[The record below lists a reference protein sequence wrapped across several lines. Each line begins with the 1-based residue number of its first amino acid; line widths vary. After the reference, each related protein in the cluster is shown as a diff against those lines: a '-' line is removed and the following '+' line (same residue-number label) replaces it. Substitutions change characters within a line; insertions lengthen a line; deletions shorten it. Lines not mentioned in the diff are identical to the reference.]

1 MSKAKS
7 LAIGNDTLKRTDRCA
22 MHYQTSPKPKLDWDG
37 GREADEL
44 PLGGFWTVYSL
55 SPLRA
60 RTQEQGRR
68 NTAKRGGRAGLTS
81 STATAAGPQA
91 GRSPGPTFDPF
102 CWEIETGLKVSEKH
116 DLKLFTTPT
125 VSHRK
130 HHQVRPQISSHCRC
144 H

>member
-55 SPLRA
+55 SLPPLPLRSSVPGA
-60 RTQEQGRR
+60 RTRR
-68 NTAKRGGRAGLTS
+68 TTKKGGEGFTS
-81 STATAAGPQA
+81 SNATAAGPQA
-91 GRSPGPTFDPF
+91 RRRGRSPGPTFDPF
-102 CWEIETGLKVSEKH
+102 CSSEMETGLKETENKT
-116 DLKLFTTPT
+116 KLFATQT
-125 VSHRK
+125 VG
-130 HHQVRPQISSHCRC
+130 HCLEKVA
-144 H
+144 

>member
-1 MSKAKS
+1 MIRYKGPTD
-7 LAIGNDTLKRTDRCA
+7 AI
-22 MHYQTSPKPKLDWDG
+22 HYLTSPKPKLDG
-37 GREADEL
+37 ERSGRTAAGRILDCLLTL
-44 PLGGFWTVYSL
+44 PPPSQDPG
-55 SPLRA
+55 A
-60 RTQEQGRR
+60 RTKEHR
-68 NTAKRGGRAGLTS
+68 KKGRAGLTS

-130 HHQVRPQISSHCRC
+130 HHQVRPQISRHCRC
-144 H
+144 RLNWQAHSK